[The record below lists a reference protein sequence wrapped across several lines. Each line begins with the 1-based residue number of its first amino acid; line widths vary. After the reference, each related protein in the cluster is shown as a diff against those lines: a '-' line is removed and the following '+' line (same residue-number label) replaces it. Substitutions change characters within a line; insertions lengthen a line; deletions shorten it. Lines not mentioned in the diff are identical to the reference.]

1 MSLTLN
7 DSQLST
13 INTYGAAKNYPAM
26 YSYIANEMKAGR
38 IAGASSDQIYW
49 FEQAAKINAGD
60 TSSPASVFIR
70 AATVAGLAASGA
82 PTDAVH
88 IQNISNDIGVK
99 VYADISRNQAIPD
112 FGRQLNADI
121 RSGTDFGGMTI
132 GGWGGAFYYWNAPY
146 TLPDGTQTT
155 VGQTIIAS
163 PDERSKFLNGMQE
176 ATKVT
181 LQEFGLD
188 LLDDPAFLPALVT
201 GLRNIGGSADDL
213 AHQILKEVYDEF
225 AKYGSEAVRQFETK
239 VLVQFGWTMSF
250 DQLPLSPVAAIT
262 HLLSD
267 WHTAKNTLSPLILD
281 LDGDGLV
288 ETTSKSDDIYF
299 DHAGDGFAEATGWAG
314 TDDGLLVRDLN
325 GDGAINNGTEL
336 FGNNTRLK
344 NGQYAANGFE
354 ALKDLDSNKDG
365 KLNSADTAWNTLRVW
380 KDTDADAQTDA
391 GELLSLANAGVREIK
406 LAYTNAGTNP
416 DQHGNEHR
424 QTSTYTTTSGTVR
437 AVHDVW
443 FSTDNWKTIDQRAP
457 IQLSS
462 TVAAMPEVIGSG
474 TLGSLRQAMMRDT
487 SGQLINAV
495 NAYLNYSNLAQRD
508 SLLQDVLYRWAGVQD
523 QDPTLRG
530 PYIEDGRKLAVLE
543 AFFGE
548 RYVQEG
554 GAQPGFTINDPG
566 PAAADKLIILFA
578 DVATK
583 LAAQLD
589 IHGHDAPFY
598 NAISLNWNES
608 SNSFSI
614 DASGV
619 EAYVRELHVQQPTQ
633 ALDSFGHFVS
643 NLKEL
648 GTTEVLNALAVVGNL
663 QGDEIDQLLARVSWS
678 WGTRGDDQLIGNP
691 DQDNFL
697 FGWRGNDSLSGGIGN
712 DTIHGGTGNDSLS
725 GESGNDTLDGGAGY
739 DYLYGGSGNDTY
751 LFNRGSGSDRVSS
764 YDSTAGKQDVIQLG
778 SGISTSDITLK
789 RDRDDLVL
797 SIKGTSDRL
806 SVEQYFL
813 NDANT
818 PRTVELIKFSDGIA
832 WNINTIKAKM
842 LLGTAGDDIIQ
853 GYATDDTI
861 TGGNGSDT
869 LIGRAGND
877 TIHGGTGNDSL
888 DGESGNDTLDGGAGY
903 DYLYGGSGNDTY
915 LFNRGS
921 GSDRVSSYDSTL
933 GKQDVI
939 QLGSGIST
947 SDITLKRDRDDLVL
961 SIKGTSD
968 RLSVEQYF
976 LNDANT
982 PRTVELIKFADGIA
996 WNINTIKA
1004 KMLLGTAGDDIIQGY
1019 ATNDTI
1025 TGGIGNDTLIGRAG
1039 DDIIRGET
1047 GDDSLSGESGNDTLD
1062 GGTGNDYLGGG
1073 AGHDTLNGGSGLDSL
1088 YGGSGNDTYIVD
1100 NTGDMVYENI
1110 NEGTDTVRSSITYTL
1125 SANVENLT
1133 LTGIATINGTGN
1145 SLNNSLT
1152 GNSANNRLTGG
1163 AGNDTLNG
1171 GAGIDLLYGGD
1182 GNDRILGGTG
1192 NDILYGSNG
1201 SDTFTFNKSDGKDT
1215 VYVGETTGSNATET
1229 LILGN
1234 LNRADVNLLKY
1245 NNSLYVQQKGSTT
1258 DHVKVV
1264 NHFSGGAGELDKL
1277 IFADGLSWDSATI
1290 NANSVQVVQDPETV

>member
-1 MSLTLN
+1 MSQPEKLSSAQLNSYLTR
-7 DSQLST
+7 
-13 INTYGAAKNYPAM
+13 INTGGVPEVIKVYQELQDKGYGYAGWAKGVATAETVTGIAAVDYLTGTALIGLGGQECRNLGQVQVDAIRVGMADGYVRALLTKANQANNNGFVSSDVNFRDTQAFHRDVFEQNGLTNNNWTLQIPMELIRQTEGDAAVEAYWIRLRDTGGDGPDAILESMWLYTKIGKLANSNDPA
-26 YSYIANEMKAGR
+26 IAAQANEWISLVPGTANFD
-38 IAGASSDQIYW
+38 AL
-49 FEQAAKINAGD
+49 
-60 TSSPASVFIR
+60 IR
-70 AATVAGLAASGA
+70 AADDLYTVLVGENPWLYLH
-82 PTDAVH
+82 P
-88 IQNISNDIGVK
+88 
-99 VYADISRNQAIPD
+99 
-112 FGRQLNADI
+112 
-121 RSGTDFGGMTI
+121 TI
-132 GGWGGAFYYWNAPY
+132 GPILLAI
-146 TLPDGTQTT
+146 TSLRQDSSDLQ
-155 VGQTIIAS
+155 QLLIDIL
-163 PDERSKFLNGMQE
+163 DELI
-176 ATKVT
+176 
-181 LQEFGLD
+181 
-188 LLDDPAFLPALVT
+188 P
-201 GLRNIGGSADDL
+201 SAQAADL
-213 AHQILKEVYDEF
+213 AN
-225 AKYGSEAVRQFETK
+225 
-239 VLVQFGWTMSF
+239 
-250 DQLPLSPVAAIT
+250 
-262 HLLSD
+262 D
-267 WHTAKNTLSPLILD
+267 WNTAKQTVSPLILD
-281 LDGDGLV
+281 LDGDGVV
-288 ETTSKSDDIYF
+288 ETQSKTEGIYF
-299 DHAGDGFAEATGWAG
+299 DHTGDGFAEATGWAG
-314 TDDGLLVRDLN
+314 ADDGLLVRDLN

-365 KLNSADTAWNTLRVW
+365 KLNSADAAWNSLRVW

-416 DQHGNEHR
+416 DQLGNEHR

-443 FSTDNWKTIDQRAP
+443 FSTDNWNTVDQRTP
-457 IQLSS
+457 IELSS

-487 SGQLINAV
+487 TGQLITAV
-495 NAYLNYSNLAQRD
+495 NKYLTTSNLAQRD

-548 RYVQEG
+548 KYEQLG
-554 GAQPGFTINDPG
+554 GGDFGPTINDPG
-566 PAAADKLIILFA
+566 PAAADKLISLFA

-608 SNSFSI
+608 TNSFSI

-619 EAYVRELHVQQPTQ
+619 EAYVRELYAEQPQQT
-633 ALDSFGHFVS
+633 LDGLGYFIL

-663 QGDEIDQLLARVSWS
+663 QGDEIDQLLALAQWDQ
-678 WGTRGDDQLIGNP
+678 WGTRNNDQIIGNTTRSSK
-691 DQDNFL
+691 L
-697 FGWRGNDSLSGGIGN
+697 FGWDGNDSIEGGSGNDILDGGNGNDYLNGGAGNDSLLGGAGS
-712 DTIHGGTGNDSLS
+712 DSLY
-725 GESGNDTLDGGAGY
+725 GDEGNDTLDGGAGS
-739 DYLYGGSGNDTY
+739 DYVDGGAGNDTY
-751 LFNRGSGSDRVSS
+751 LFGRGDGQDTIQSD
-764 YDSTAGKQDVIQLG
+764 YDTSANKLNVLQFKVGVTPAEVIVTR
-778 SGISTSDITLK
+778 SIY
-789 RDRDDLVL
+789 DDLVL
-797 SIKGTSDRL
+797 SIAGTTDKITI
-806 SVEQYFL
+806 QHFFY
-813 NDANT
+813 NDNPVNEYNPIQQVSFA
-818 PRTVELIKFSDGIA
+818 DGTRWDFA
-832 WNINTIKAKM
+832 TIKTMAIT
-842 LLGTAGDDIIQ
+842 GNNTAQ
-853 GYATDDTI
+853 NLTGYNGDDTI
-861 TGGNGSDT
+861 NALG
-869 LIGRAGND
+869 GND
-877 TIHGGTGNDSL
+877 TVYGLGGND
-888 DGESGNDTLDGGAGY
+888 Y
-903 DYLYGGSGNDTY
+903 
-915 LFNRGS
+915 
-921 GSDRVSSYDSTL
+921 
-933 GKQDVI
+933 I
-939 QLGSGIST
+939 
-947 SDITLKRDRDDLVL
+947 
-961 SIKGTSD
+961 
-968 RLSVEQYF
+968 
-976 LNDANT
+976 
-982 PRTVELIKFADGIA
+982 
-996 WNINTIKA
+996 
-1004 KMLLGTAGDDIIQGY
+1004 
-1019 ATNDTI
+1019 
-1025 TGGIGNDTLIGRAG
+1025 
-1039 DDIIRGET
+1039 
-1047 GDDSLSGESGNDTLD
+1047 D

-1088 YGGSGNDTYIVD
+1088 YGGSGNETYIVD

>member
-818 PRTVELIKFSDGIA
+818 PRTVELIKF
-832 WNINTIKAKM
+832 
-842 LLGTAGDDIIQ
+842 
-853 GYATDDTI
+853 
-861 TGGNGSDT
+861 
-869 LIGRAGND
+869 
-877 TIHGGTGNDSL
+877 
-888 DGESGNDTLDGGAGY
+888 
-903 DYLYGGSGNDTY
+903 
-915 LFNRGS
+915 
-921 GSDRVSSYDSTL
+921 
-933 GKQDVI
+933 
-939 QLGSGIST
+939 
-947 SDITLKRDRDDLVL
+947 
-961 SIKGTSD
+961 
-968 RLSVEQYF
+968 
-976 LNDANT
+976 
-982 PRTVELIKFADGIA
+982 ADGIA

>member
-1 MSLTLN
+1 MIYIFTKAG
-7 DSQLST
+7 
-13 INTYGAAKNYPAM
+13 IVAVEGGYGAVSALRH
-26 YSYIANEMKAGR
+26 I
-38 IAGASSDQIYW
+38 GAQI
-49 FEQAAKINAGD
+49 
-60 TSSPASVFIR
+60 
-70 AATVAGLAASGA
+70 
-82 PTDAVH
+82 
-88 IQNISNDIGVK
+88 
-99 VYADISRNQAIPD
+99 
-112 FGRQLNADI
+112 
-121 RSGTDFGGMTI
+121 
-132 GGWGGAFYYWNAPY
+132 
-146 TLPDGTQTT
+146 
-155 VGQTIIAS
+155 
-163 PDERSKFLNGMQE
+163 
-176 ATKVT
+176 
-181 LQEFGLD
+181 
-188 LLDDPAFLPALVT
+188 
-201 GLRNIGGSADDL
+201 ADDL
-213 AHQILKEVYDEF
+213 ARFAGEIDDANSLSEVVQNSLNGNELETLKVVGAVAYGGAIGMGIAAGAVPAVGTIAISFGVGWLAGMLYEWAFDAAVGAGQRAGSAAYDSW
-225 AKYGSEAVRQFETK
+225 G
-239 VLVQFGWTMSF
+239 G
-250 DQLPLSPVAAIT
+250 DAIDPS
-262 HLLSD
+262 LYKD
-267 WHTAKNTLSPLILD
+267 WNTAKQTASPLILD

-288 ETTSKSDDIYF
+288 ETQSKTEGIYF
-299 DHAGDGFAEATGWAG
+299 DHAGDGFSEATGWAG
-314 TDDGLLVRDLN
+314 SDDGLLVRDLN

-365 KLNSADTAWNTLRVW
+365 KLNSADAAWNSLRVW

-416 DQHGNEHR
+416 DQLGNEHR

-443 FSTDNWKTIDQRAP
+443 FSTDNWNTVDQRTP
-457 IQLSS
+457 IELSS
-462 TVAAMPEVIGSG
+462 AVAAMPEVIGSG

-487 SGQLINAV
+487 TGQLITAV
-495 NAYLNYSNLAQRD
+495 NKYLTTSNLAQRD

-566 PAAADKLIILFA
+566 PAAADKLISLFA

-608 SNSFSI
+608 TNSFSI

-619 EAYVRELHVQQPTQ
+619 EAYVRELYAQQPTQ
-633 ALDSFGHFVS
+633 ALDRFGHFIF

-663 QGDEIDQLLARVSWS
+663 EGDEIDQLLARVSWS

-691 DQDNFL
+691 NQDNFL

-712 DTIHGGTGNDSLS
+712 DTIHGGTGNDSLD
-725 GESGNDTLDGGAGY
+725 GGNGNDTLDGGAG
-739 DYLYGGSGNDTY
+739 S
-751 LFNRGSGSDRVSS
+751 
-764 YDSTAGKQDVIQLG
+764 
-778 SGISTSDITLK
+778 
-789 RDRDDLVL
+789 
-797 SIKGTSDRL
+797 
-806 SVEQYFL
+806 
-813 NDANT
+813 
-818 PRTVELIKFSDGIA
+818 
-832 WNINTIKAKM
+832 
-842 LLGTAGDDIIQ
+842 
-853 GYATDDTI
+853 
-861 TGGNGSDT
+861 
-869 LIGRAGND
+869 
-877 TIHGGTGNDSL
+877 
-888 DGESGNDTLDGGAGY
+888 

-968 RLSVEQYF
+968 SLSVEQYF
-976 LNDANT
+976 LNDATT
-982 PRTVELIKFADGIA
+982 PRTVELIKFADGTA
-996 WNINTIKA
+996 WNINAIKA

-1019 ATNDTI
+1019 ATNDTM

-1047 GDDSLSGESGNDTLD
+1047 GDDSLIGENGNDTLD
-1062 GGTGNDYLGGG
+1062 GGAGYDYLDGG

-1110 NEGTDTVRSSITYTL
+1110 NEGTDTVRSSVTYTL

-1163 AGNDTLNG
+1163 TGNDTLNG
-1171 GAGIDLLYGGD
+1171 GAGIDLLYGGE

-1192 NDILYGSNG
+1192 NDILYGGNG

-1215 VYVGETTGSNATET
+1215 VYVAETTGSNATET

-1264 NHFSGGAGELDKL
+1264 NHFSGGSGELDKL

>member
-7 DSQLST
+7 DTQLST

-26 YSYIANEMKAGR
+26 YSYIATEMKAGR

-49 FEQAAKINAGD
+49 FEQATKINAGD

-82 PTDAVH
+82 PTDAAH
-88 IQNISNDIGVK
+88 IQNISNEIGAK
-99 VYADISRNQAIPD
+99 VYTDILDIQAIPD

-132 GGWGGAFYYWNAPY
+132 GGWGGAFYYWNEPY

-155 VGQTIIAS
+155 VGEAIINN

-188 LLDDPAFLPALVT
+188 LLDDPAFLPALIT
-201 GLRNIGGSADDL
+201 GLKNIGGSADDL
-213 AHQILKEVYDEF
+213 VHQILKEVYDEV
-225 AKYGSEAVRQFETK
+225 AKYGSDATQQFETK
-239 VLVQFGWTMSF
+239 VLEQFGWTLSF
-250 DQLPLSPVAAIT
+250 DELPILPVAAIT

-267 WHTAKNTLSPLILD
+267 WHTAKQTVSPLILD
-281 LDGDGLV
+281 LDGDGVV
-288 ETTSKSDDIYF
+288 ETTSKTEGIYF

-314 TDDGLLVRDLN
+314 SDDGLLVRDLN
-325 GDGAINNGTEL
+325 GDGSINNGTEL

-365 KLNSADTAWNTLRVW
+365 KLNSADAAWNSLRVW

-391 GELLSLANAGVREIK
+391 GELLSLTTAGVKEIK
-406 LAYTNAGTNP
+406 LAYTNTGTNP

-443 FSTDNWKTIDQRAP
+443 FSTDNWNTVDQRTP
-457 IQLSS
+457 IELSS
-462 TVAAMPEVIGSG
+462 AVAAMPEVIGSG

-487 SGQLINAV
+487 TGQLITAV
-495 NAYLNYSNLAQRD
+495 NKYLTTSNLAQRD

-566 PAAADKLIILFA
+566 PAAADKLISLFA
-578 DVATK
+578 EVATK

-589 IHGHDAPFY
+589 IHGHDALFY

-608 SNSFSI
+608 TNSFSI
-614 DASGV
+614 DVSGV
-619 EAYVRELHVQQPTQ
+619 EAYVRELYAQQFTQ

-678 WGTRGDDQLIGNP
+678 WGIRGDDQLIGNP
-691 DQDNFL
+691 NQDNFL

-712 DTIHGGTGNDSLS
+712 DTIHGGTGNDSL
-725 GESGNDTLDGGAGY
+725 D
-739 DYLYGGSGNDTY
+739 
-751 LFNRGSGSDRVSS
+751 
-764 YDSTAGKQDVIQLG
+764 
-778 SGISTSDITLK
+778 
-789 RDRDDLVL
+789 
-797 SIKGTSDRL
+797 
-806 SVEQYFL
+806 
-813 NDANT
+813 
-818 PRTVELIKFSDGIA
+818 
-832 WNINTIKAKM
+832 
-842 LLGTAGDDIIQ
+842 
-853 GYATDDTI
+853 
-861 TGGNGSDT
+861 GGNG
-869 LIGRAGND
+869 ND
-877 TIHGGTGNDSL
+877 I
-888 DGESGNDTLDGGAGY
+888 LDGGAGY

-947 SDITLKRDRDDLVL
+947 SDIMLKRDRDDLVL

-968 RLSVEQYF
+968 SLSVEQFF
-976 LNDANT
+976 LNDATT
-982 PRTVELIKFADGIA
+982 PHTVELIKFADGTA
-996 WNINTIKA
+996 WNIDAIKA
-1004 KMLLGTAGDDIIQGY
+1004 KMLLGAAGDDIIQGY

-1025 TGGIGNDTLIGRAG
+1025 TGGNGNDTLIGRAG
-1039 DDIIRGET
+1039 DDIIC
-1047 GDDSLSGESGNDTLD
+1047 
-1062 GGTGNDYLGGG
+1062 GGTGNDSLDGGNGNDILDGG
-1073 AGHDTLNGGSGLDSL
+1073 AGYDYL
-1088 YGGSGNDTYIVD
+1088 YGGSGNDTYLFNRGSGSDRVSSYDSTLGKQDVIQLGSGISTSDIMLKRDRDDLVLSIKGTSDSLSVEQFFLNDATTPRTVELIKFADGTAWNIATIKTMAIAGNNTAQTLTGYKNDDTIKALGGNDTVYGLGGNDYIDGGTGADMMIGGTGNDTYTVD
-1100 NTGDMVYENI
+1100 NTGDVVYENI
-1110 NEGTDTVRSSITYTL
+1110 NGGTDVVRSSVTYTL

-1163 AGNDTLNG
+1163 TGNDILNG

-1192 NDILYGSNG
+1192 NDILYGGNG

-1215 VYVGETTGSNATET
+1215 VYVSEATGSNATET